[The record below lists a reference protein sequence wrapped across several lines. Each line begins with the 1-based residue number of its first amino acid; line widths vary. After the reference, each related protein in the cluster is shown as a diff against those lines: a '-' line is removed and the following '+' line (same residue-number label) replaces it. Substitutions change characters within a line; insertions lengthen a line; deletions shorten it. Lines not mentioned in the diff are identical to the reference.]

1 MSSVRTR
8 RAHHPHRTVASLA
21 RKQMTAEGGFNAAEG
36 RRKVEVGGGGQ
47 RGHEGGHNALRSL
60 IIKKVHANL
69 PKMSQNSVLFLNCS
83 LMMGRGIT
91 LTRAPPLTHRS
102 IQEE

>member
-1 MSSVRTR
+1 
-8 RAHHPHRTVASLA
+8 
-21 RKQMTAEGGFNAAEG
+21 MTEGGMPAGFNAAEG

-60 IIKKVHANL
+60 IIKKVHASL
-69 PKMSQNSVLFLNCS
+69 PKMWQNSVLFLNCS

-91 LTRAPPLTHRS
+91 LTRAPLTHRC